1 MPTRLLIA
9 AGEAADS
16 ADALPFGVRELID
29 TADEVLVVTPTLP
42 TRFEWLAS
50 ATDKAREQADE
61 RLQAVLGQ
69 IEELGTQA
77 SGTVGADDPLLA
89 FEDALAAFHA
99 DHILVGLR
107 PPDHADWQE
116 RDCSTSC
123 FAGWNSSHGLLAAR
137 VALWTRSC
145 RSHGNAGDGPALTSL
160 ATPSSEP
167 TFHGARAS
175 VWPNHGCLQPDGE
188 LLYRARTLEGL
199 TGSCAGGGHC
209 VERACGRLQRPT
221 AGSLKREAYR
231 RCSGLWSQR
240 TPSRLSDWVSTSTLT
255 RTKGVGST
263 RVGS

>member
-1 MPTRLLIA
+1 MPKRLLIA

-29 TADEVLVVTPTLP
+29 AADEVLVVTPTLP

-107 PPDHADWQE
+107 PPDHAGWQE
-116 RDCSTSC
+116 R
-123 FAGWNSSHGLLAAR
+123 GLL
-137 VALWTRSC
+137 
-145 RSHGNAGDGPALTSL
+145 D
-160 ATPSSEP
+160 
-167 TFHGARAS
+167 
-175 VWPNHGCLQPDGE
+175 E
-188 LLYRARTLEGL
+188 LLRRFGL
-199 TGSCAGGGHC
+199 PVT
-209 VERACGRLQRPT
+209 VF
-221 AGSLKREAYR
+221 SLRE
-231 RCSGLWSQR
+231 
-240 TPSRLSDWVSTSTLT
+240 
-255 RTKGVGST
+255 
-263 RVGS
+263 